1 MKIPAAGEI
10 IMGIDPGTQVMGY
23 GIILVVGKKPELVS
37 LGVVEISKYE
47 DHYTKLKIIYDKVNS
62 LIEQYQPTSIAIESP
77 FYGKNIQSMLKLG
90 RAQGAAIIAAMQ
102 HSLPLIEYAPR
113 KIKLSITG
121 NGSSS
126 KEDVARMLEYQLK
139 IKIDEKFLDASDA
152 LATAV
157 CHFYSQGA
165 PGGDKSY
172 KSWNEFISKNPDKV
186 KK

>member
-1 MKIPAAGEI
+1 MNLPASGEI

-23 GIILVVGKKPELVS
+23 GVIRINGKKPEMVA
-37 LGVVEISKYE
+37 LGVVEINKFD
-47 DHYTKLKIIYDKVNS
+47 DHYMKLKIIHDKVNS
-62 LIEQYQPTSIAIESP
+62 LIDQYHPTSIAIESP
-77 FYGKNIQSMLKLG
+77 FFGKNIQSMLKLG

-102 HSLPLIEYAPR
+102 HSLPLVEYAPR

-139 IKIDEKFLDASDA
+139 IKIDEKFFDASDA
-152 LATAV
+152 LATAI

-165 PGGDKSY
+165 PGGEKTY
-172 KSWNEFISKNPDKV
+172 KSWNDFLSKNPDKI